1 MSKRYA
7 ALMCTLLLTAAVPAW
22 AEEPP
27 GAAAPASSP
36 APLAWSSLSP
46 EQQKLL
52 RNFSGQ
58 WGSLPPARQQ
68 ALAHGTERWLGMSA
82 EQRDKARERFGRWQT
97 LPPEERHALRNRW
110 QKFQALPP
118 NEQANVRE
126 NFHKFQQLP
135 PARRQLLR
143 EQWRAANPTQRRQ
156 MIEHAR
162 EARQKGPVLRPPQA
176 PPPHR

>member
-1 MSKRYA
+1 M
-7 ALMCTLLLTAAVPAW
+7 
-22 AEEPP
+22 PP
-27 GAAAPASSP
+27 S
-36 APLAWSSLSP
+36 
-46 EQQKLL
+46 
-52 RNFSGQ
+52 
-58 WGSLPPARQQ
+58 RQQ

-82 EQRDKARERFGRWQT
+82 EQRDKARERFGHWQT
-97 LPPEERHALRNRW
+97 LPPEQRHALRDRW

-135 PARRQLLR
+135 PARRQMLR
-143 EQWRAANPTQRRQ
+143 EQWRAANPAQRQQ

-162 EARQKGPVLRPPQA
+162 AQRQKGPMPRPPKA